1 MLHRPSMPSLPS
13 AKTNTIG
20 FVALLALAG
29 VIVHCILGYELHNFN
44 VTNNRVALF
53 RHVPILD
60 LDHMAVGDSAM
71 GSLNPADSTIEA
83 EYFKEITK
91 STYNTNVKGRLQ
103 LVKAQLGC
111 YGYVDNLWDLDEA
124 ALNAKQAANGG
135 NAAFSVCKC
144 IDENIWSITK
154 ETSVGANAVTKPS
167 VQSAGNARMDY
178 TRFSICDV
186 TNNDTVAANAACS
199 NHLRDFEKRIIA
211 DCSVNAVP
219 QSSLSYEGVLDT
231 HMFSCSALV
240 LLVASA
246 FGGYFLNR
254 NTNEYQTT
262 LTNKSEKNVRQQA
275 KSTTAYFMYIS
286 ALVTFALFLLNFIY
300 IASRDSGVAE
310 SKTHLWYRPD
320 TGFTNYSELPLTL
333 TFYFLVASVVQLVC
347 AYYYKNGDA
356 NKYEQSMK
364 APGQTSFSET
374 LYCQIFIDIG
384 QIVGF
389 SVLGV
394 NTLARA
400 SVNNVEHLYF
410 TLVLLSTL
418 AFLQHLS
425 NVGLHA
431 YINGGRLLSNANV
444 IDLQTKDTNDEVLLS
459 EQTVQRKLFQFLVWS
474 RLYVFSVVVLLSLS
488 FALSAPQVADVNR
501 LLNAN
506 SSYVVYFVFFFIL
519 ASIGYDI
526 VYEILPGYF
535 VDDLANAEFRAWVIF
550 IYTFWFVI
558 QHCTYLWFTYSYRL
572 PAITTTAT

>member
-1 MLHRPSMPSLPS
+1 MLHRPSMPSMPS
-13 AKTNTIG
+13 AKTNTMG

-60 LDHMAVGDSAM
+60 LDHMAFGDSAM
-71 GSLNPADSTIEA
+71 GSLTPVDSTIEA

-91 STYNTNVKGRLQ
+91 STYNTNVRGRLQ

-111 YGYVDNLWDLDEA
+111 YGYVENLWDLDEA
-124 ALNAKQAANGG
+124 ALNTKQQESGG
-135 NAAFSVCKC
+135 NAAFSVCMC
-144 IDENIWSITK
+144 IDENIWSVTK
-154 ETSVGANAVTKPS
+154 ENAKVSKE
-167 VQSAGNARMDY
+167 SAGNSRMDY
-178 TRFSICDV
+178 TRFAICDV
-186 TNNDTVAANAACS
+186 TITNNNDTAAANAACS

-262 LTNKSEKNVRQQA
+262 RTTEKNVRQQA

-320 TGFTNYSELPLTL
+320 TGFTNYSELPVTL

-347 AYYYKNGDA
+347 AYYYKQGDA
-356 NKYEQSMK
+356 INAEQSMK
-364 APGQTSFSET
+364 APGQTSLSET

-410 TLVLLSTL
+410 ALVLLSTL

-431 YINGGRLLSNANV
+431 YINGGRLLSSANV
-444 IDLQTKDTNDEVLLS
+444 IDLQTKDSNDEVNQI
-459 EQTVQRKLFQFLVWS
+459 EQSVQRKLFQFLVWS

-550 IYTFWFVI
+550 IYVFWFVI

-572 PAITTTAT
+572 PAITTTVT

>member
-1 MLHRPSMPSLPS
+1 M
-13 AKTNTIG
+13 G

-71 GSLNPADSTIEA
+71 GSLNPVDSTIEA

-91 STYNTNVKGRLQ
+91 STYNTNVRGRLQ

-111 YGYVDNLWDLDEA
+111 YGYVENLWNLDEA
-124 ALNAKQAANGG
+124 ALIAAQTASGG
-135 NAAFSVCKC
+135 NGAFSVCKC

-254 NTNEYQTT
+254 STDDFKQG
-262 LTNKSEKNVRQQA
+262 KPISRQDA

-347 AYYYKNGDA
+347 AYYYKSGLPNA
-356 NKYEQSMK
+356 NSQSYK
-364 APGQTSFSET
+364 APGQTSLSET

-410 TLVLLSTL
+410 ALVLLSTL

-431 YINGGRLLSNANV
+431 YINGGRLLSSANV
-444 IDLQTKDTNDEVLLS
+444 IDLQTKSSPKDLNDEVLQS
-459 EQTVQRKLFQFLVWS
+459 EETVQRKLFQFLVWS

-550 IYTFWFVI
+550 IYVFWFVI

-572 PAITTTAT
+572 PAVVPTTT

>member
-1 MLHRPSMPSLPS
+1 MPSLPS

-53 RHVPILD
+53 RNVPILD
-60 LDHMAVGDSAM
+60 LDHMAVGESAT
-71 GSLNPADSTIEA
+71 GSLNPTDSTIEA

-111 YGYVDNLWDLDEA
+111 YGYVENLWNLDEA
-124 ALNAKQAANGG
+124 ALNAKQATNGG
-135 NAAFSVCKC
+135 NAEFSVCKC

-154 ETSVGANAVTKPS
+154 ETSIGYAKVSKE
-167 VQSAGNARMDY
+167 SAGNSRMDY

-254 NTNEYQTT
+254 STDDFKQNNAQA
-262 LTNKSEKNVRQQA
+262 RQNA
-275 KSTTAYFMYIS
+275 KSNTAYFMYIS

-347 AYYYKNGDA
+347 AYYYKSGLPSA
-356 NKYEQSMK
+356 NSQSYK
-364 APGQTSFSET
+364 APGQTSLSET

-410 TLVLLSTL
+410 ALVLLSTL

-444 IDLQTKDTNDEVLLS
+444 IDLQTKDSNDEVILS
-459 EQTVQRKLFQFLVWS
+459 EQTMQRKLFQFLVWS

-550 IYTFWFVI
+550 IYVFWFVI